1 MHINNKTICWSIQGN
16 NCYYERLSANHWNNT
31 SHCLVWDLLFVATFE
46 PFLVFW
52 LAFLFVVFADTVSEV
67 LLAFCVLAFLR
78 LPLPVSPPWNAWDW
92 YIPPSWC
99 TKASCFFSFSFLV
112 GTPLFDGERPWYC
125 TFPLNQSIASSFK
138 WNGSCQRIGCFYR
151 WFQVLVHDPLPSPS
165 CRRTC
170 SETYWS

>member
-16 NCYYERLSANHWNNT
+16 NCYYECLPANHWNNT

-52 LAFLFVVFADTVSEV
+52 RAFLFVVFAETVLEV

-92 YIPPSWC
+92 YITPSWC
-99 TKASCFFSFSFLV
+99 TKASCFLVFLFSFFSFFCELQ
-112 GTPLFDGERPWYC
+112 GYSC
-125 TFPLNQSIASSFK
+125 NQLDRSYQDLSFTMTRASLAAP
-138 WNGSCQRIGCFYR
+138 GCQVQGPTVNR
-151 WFQVLVHDPLPSPS
+151 
-165 CRRTC
+165 
-170 SETYWS
+170 